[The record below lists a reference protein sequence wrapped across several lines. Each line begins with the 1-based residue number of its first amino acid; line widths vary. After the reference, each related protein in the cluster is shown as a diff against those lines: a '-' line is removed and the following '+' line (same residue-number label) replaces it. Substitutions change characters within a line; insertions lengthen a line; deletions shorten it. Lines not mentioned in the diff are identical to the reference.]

1 MNNKLVCLII
11 TLCLSI
17 GLPLYADNVE
27 PNDPN
32 AMFDLAIRYYNGD
45 GVKKNYAETFK
56 WFRKAAYKGDT
67 DAMYN
72 LAVCYDDGIGV
83 EKNHAEAVRWW
94 QRAADRGCADAM
106 YKLGGR
112 YRSGYGVDKSIPK
125 SIEWYQKAAKYYKAA
140 ADRGDSDAMYKL
152 GRCYFK
158 GLGVLKSKREAI
170 KLYEKASECGNTDA
184 MYALAMYSEDR
195 EGLCRDLL
203 EPGLDAMY
211 KYVICRRDWLREAAQ
226 RGHLDAMYEYG
237 IKLYN
242 SAVTMRNASLVSFGT
257 PGSGAFGGTS
267 SDFSEAIEWIR
278 KAAKLGHEDAKRTL
292 HSLERK
298 ARARRSCFDGFDG
311 EL

>member
-11 TLCLSI
+11 TLCLSVS
-17 GLPLYADNVE
+17 LPLYADYEE

-45 GVKKNYAETFK
+45 GVKKNYAEAFK
-56 WFRKAAYKGDT
+56 WFRKAAYKGNT
-67 DAMYN
+67 VAMYN

-83 EKNHAEAVRWW
+83 EENHAEAVRWW
-94 QRAADRGCADAM
+94 QRAADRGYADAM

-152 GRCYFK
+152 GRCYLD
-158 GLGVLKSKREAI
+158 GLGVLKSKKEAI
-170 KLYEKASECGNTDA
+170 KLYEKAAECGNTDA
-184 MYALAMYSEDR
+184 MYALAMYYENR
-195 EGLCRDLL
+195 ERFDPVGNCS
-203 EPGLDAMY
+203 
-211 KYVICRRDWLREAAQ
+211 RDWLGEAA
-226 RGHLDAMYEYG
+226 RGGHLDAMYEYG
-237 IKLYN
+237 IYLYN

-257 PGSGAFGGTS
+257 PGSGAFGGKS

-298 ARARRSCFDGFDG
+298 ARARRSYFDGFDG